1 MGGAKEEDNY
11 SSIKYDLV
19 SWNSEPV
26 KSTQI
31 PFIIILGTHIPLMN
45 LSNTFHQINLKYKAN
60 NTH

>member
-31 PFIIILGTHIPLMN
+31 PFIIILGTHIP
-45 LSNTFHQINLKYKAN
+45 SDEPF
-60 NTH
+60 